1 MLYQYIFSFFYEK
14 WCEKA
19 LDFSPGSHVTLNF
32 HCDDSYSKD
41 VIKKRVDACINIS
54 EEFEVEGPTYKE
66 QSCFL
71 SRKTHS
77 HIEFTIKMFFH
88 IGKPLN

>member
-1 MLYQYIFSFFYEK
+1 MLVAEDITDYIFQILQERK
-14 WCEKA
+14 
-19 LDFSPGSHVTLNF
+19 HVINQNKTFNLNF

-71 SRKTHS
+71 SRKPHS
-77 HIEFTIKMFFH
+77 HIEFTIKMFS
-88 IGKPLN
+88 